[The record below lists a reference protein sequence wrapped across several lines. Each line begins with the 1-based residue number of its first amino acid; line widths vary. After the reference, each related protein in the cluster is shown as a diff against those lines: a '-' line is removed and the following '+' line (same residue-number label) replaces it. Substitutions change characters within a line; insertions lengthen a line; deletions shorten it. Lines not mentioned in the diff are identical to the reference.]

1 MAVMRIGRISFT
13 TADADRLAAFYR
25 QAFGF
30 EAMATEHH
38 GGTSFAQLTGVEGAQ
53 ARALPLRLGE
63 QTIELLAFTPRG
75 APYPADIGC
84 DDPRFQHIAIVVADM
99 ETAYS
104 QLRACA
110 GWTAITRPAP
120 QRLPA
125 SSGAVTAFKF
135 RDPEGHPLELIAFPP
150 NDVPPHWRQAT
161 QRNGPCLGI
170 DHSAIVVSGTAPSVA
185 FYQQVLGFSVAG
197 GSLNRGREQEQ
208 LDAVP
213 DAVVEVTALDP
224 GAANP
229 PHLELLCYRSP
240 GPPPGAHAAL
250 RSNDIAATRLTLE
263 VDDLPA
269 LEQRLA
275 AARVPFISAGTVVLP
290 DNRPALLVRD
300 PDGHALL
307 LLRTRGASYFG
318 EELPVPSVFSSAQSR
333 PTVR

>member
-1 MAVMRIGRISFT
+1 MAVTRIGRISFT
-13 TADADRLAAFYR
+13 TADADRLGAFYR

-30 EAMATEHH
+30 EAMETEHH
-38 GGTSFAQLTGVEGAQ
+38 GGESFARLTGVEGAQ
-53 ARALPLRLGE
+53 GRALPLRLGE
-63 QTIELLAFTPRG
+63 QTIELLAFTRHG

-99 ETAYS
+99 ETVY
-104 QLRACA
+104 LRLCACA

-135 RDPEGHPLELIAFPP
+135 RDPEGHPLELIAFPAD
-150 NDVPPHWRQAT
+150 NVPPRWRQAPH
-161 QRNGPCLGI
+161 RNGPCLGI
-170 DHSAIVVSGTAPSVA
+170 DHSAIVVSDTAQSVA
-185 FYQQVLGFSVAG
+185 FYQQVLGFSVVG

-213 DAVVEVTALDP
+213 GAVVEVTALDP
-224 GAANP
+224 GAENP

-240 GPPPGAHAAL
+240 GPPRGARAAL
-250 RSNDIAATRLTLE
+250 SSNDIAATRLTLE

-269 LEQRLA
+269 LEPRLA
-275 AARVPFISAGTVVLP
+275 AARVRLISSGTVALP
-290 DNRPALLVRD
+290 DNRPALLIRD

-307 LLRTRGASYFG
+307 LVGR
-318 EELPVPSVFSSAQSR
+318 
-333 PTVR
+333 

>member
-13 TADADRLAAFYR
+13 TADADRLGSFYR

-30 EAMATEHH
+30 EAMETEHR
-38 GGTSFAQLTGVEGAQ
+38 GGAGFARLTGITGAQ

-99 ETAYS
+99 EAAYS
-104 QLRACA
+104 RLCACG
-110 GWTAITRPAP
+110 GWTAITRPGP

-125 SSGAVTAFKF
+125 ASGAVTAFKF

-150 NDVPPHWRQAT
+150 DNVPPRWRQAPH
-161 QRNGPCLGI
+161 RRGPCLGV

-185 FYQQVLGFSVAG
+185 FYQQVLGFSVVG
-197 GSLNRGREQEQ
+197 GSLNRGEEQEQ

-213 DAVVEVTALDP
+213 GAVVEVTALDP
-224 GAANP
+224 GAESS

-240 GPPPGAHAAL
+240 GSTRGGPAAL
-250 RSNDIAATRLTLE
+250 PANDIAATRLTLE
-263 VDDLPA
+263 VDDLGA

-275 AARVPFISAGTVVLP
+275 TAHVRFISAGTVALP

-307 LLRTRGASYFG
+307 LVGR
-318 EELPVPSVFSSAQSR
+318 
-333 PTVR
+333 

>member
-1 MAVMRIGRISFT
+1 MRIGRISFT
-13 TADADRLAAFYR
+13 TADADRLGSFYQ

-30 EAMATEHH
+30 EAMEPEHH
-38 GGTSFAQLTGVEGAQ
+38 GGTGFGQLTGVEGAQ

-63 QTIELLAFTPRG
+63 DTIELLAFTPSG
-75 APYPADIGC
+75 APYPADVGC
-84 DDPRFQHIAIVVADM
+84 NDPRFQHIAIVVADM
-99 ETAYS
+99 ETAY
-104 QLRACA
+104 LRLCACE

-125 SSGAVTAFKF
+125 GSGAVTAFKF

-150 NDVPPHWRQAT
+150 DNVPPRWRQAPH
-161 QRNGPCLGI
+161 RHDPCLGI

-185 FYQQVLGFSVAG
+185 FYRQVLGFSVVG

-213 DAVVEVTALDP
+213 GAVVEVTALDP
-224 GAANP
+224 GAANS

-240 GPPPGAHAAL
+240 GTARGGPAAL

-263 VDDLPA
+263 VDDLRA
-269 LEQRLA
+269 LEHTLA
-275 AARVPFISAGTVVLP
+275 AARVRFISTGIVAFR
-290 DNRPALLVRD
+290 DKRPARLIRD

-307 LLRTRGASYFG
+307 LLGR
-318 EELPVPSVFSSAQSR
+318 
-333 PTVR
+333 

>member
-1 MAVMRIGRISFT
+1 MAVIRIGRISFT
-13 TADADRLAAFYR
+13 TADADRLGAFYR

-30 EAMATEHH
+30 EAMETEHH
-38 GGTSFAQLTGVEGAQ
+38 GGESFARLTGVEGAQ
-53 ARALPLRLGE
+53 TRALPLRLGE
-63 QTIELLAFTPRG
+63 QTIELLAFTRHG

-99 ETAYS
+99 EAAY
-104 QLRACA
+104 LRLCACA

-135 RDPEGHPLELIAFPP
+135 RDPEGHPLELISFPP
-150 NDVPPHWRQAT
+150 DNVPPRWRQAPH
-161 QRNGPCLGI
+161 RNGPSLGI
-170 DHSAIVVSGTAPSVA
+170 DHSAIVVSDTAQSVA
-185 FYQQVLGFSVAG
+185 FYQQVLGFSVVG

-213 DAVVEVTALDP
+213 GAVVEVTALDP
-224 GAANP
+224 GAENP

-240 GPPPGAHAAL
+240 GLPRGAPAAL

-263 VDDLPA
+263 VDDVPG
-269 LEQRLA
+269 LEPRLA
-275 AARVPFISAGTVVLP
+275 AARVRFISTGTVALP

-300 PDGHALL
+300 PDGHTLL
-307 LLRTRGASYFG
+307 LVGR
-318 EELPVPSVFSSAQSR
+318 
-333 PTVR
+333 

>member
-1 MAVMRIGRISFT
+1 VAVTRIGRISFT
-13 TADADRLAAFYR
+13 SADADRLATFYR

-30 EAMATEHH
+30 EAMETEHH
-38 GGTSFAQLTGVEGAQ
+38 RGTSFARLTGVAGAH

-63 QTIELLAFTPRG
+63 QTIELLAFTLRG

-104 QLRACA
+104 RLCACA

-125 SSGAVTAFKF
+125 SSGGVTAFKF

-150 NDVPPHWRQAT
+150 DSVPPRWRQAPH
-161 QRNGPCLGI
+161 RNGPCLGI
-170 DHSAIVVSGTAPSVA
+170 DHSAIVVSDTAQSVA
-185 FYQQVLGFSVAG
+185 FYQQVLGLSVAG

-213 DAVVEVTALDP
+213 GAVVEVTALDP
-224 GAANP
+224 GAENP

-240 GPPPGAHAAL
+240 DPPRGARMAL

-269 LEQRLA
+269 LEHRLA
-275 AARVPFISAGTVVLP
+275 AAHVRFISAGIVALP
-290 DNRPALLVRD
+290 DNRQALLVRD

-307 LLRTRGASYFG
+307 LVGS
-318 EELPVPSVFSSAQSR
+318 
-333 PTVR
+333 

>member
-1 MAVMRIGRISFT
+1 MAVIRIGRISFT
-13 TADADRLAAFYR
+13 TADADRLASFYR

-30 EAMATEHH
+30 EAMETEHY
-38 GGTSFAQLTGVEGAQ
+38 GGESFARLTGVEGAQ
-53 ARALPLRLGE
+53 GSALPLRLGE
-63 QTIELLAFTPRG
+63 QTIELLAFTRHG

-99 ETAYS
+99 ETAY
-104 QLRACA
+104 LRLCACA

-125 SSGAVTAFKF
+125 GSGAVTAFKF

-150 NDVPPHWRQAT
+150 DNVPPRWRQAPH
-161 QRNGPCLGI
+161 RHGPCLGV
-170 DHSAIVVSGTAPSVA
+170 DHSAIVVSGTAHSVA
-185 FYQQVLGFSVAG
+185 FYQQVLGFSVVG

-224 GAANP
+224 GAENP

-240 GPPPGAHAAL
+240 GRPRRAL
-250 RSNDIAATRLTLE
+250 VAVRSNDIAATRLTLE
-263 VDDLPA
+263 VDDVPA

-275 AARVPFISAGTVVLP
+275 AARVRFISAGTVALP

-307 LLRTRGASYFG
+307 LLGR
-318 EELPVPSVFSSAQSR
+318 
-333 PTVR
+333 